1 LGFTHS
7 TIREGILN
15 SLTDGLKRLL
25 IRNAIDYLEKHCTS
39 ICLTCGSGRAD
50 SPFLVQE
57 EDGLAKIIKN
67 RQQHAFVDIVKMAAL
82 KEIDNT
88 IKQLSRLPNSPHKLH
103 STTSANVPL
112 ESTIVTKENGT
123 TNENNRYFFFSV
135 KKAETSMRSVNK
147 YSY

>member
-1 LGFTHS
+1 MCS
-7 TIREGILN
+7 WE
-15 SLTDGLKRLL
+15 
-25 IRNAIDYLEKHCTS
+25 E
-39 ICLTCGSGRAD
+39 AD

-88 IKQLSRLPNSPHKLH
+88 IKQLSRLSNTPYKLL

-112 ESTIVTKENGT
+112 ESKIITKENGT
-123 TNENNRYFFFSV
+123 TKENNRYLFFFP
-135 KKAETSMRSVNK
+135 
-147 YSY
+147 